1 MKTVSIVGD
10 NYFGYWDK
18 QRIACRGIII
28 EDDMILLSYA
38 GKLDVWM
45 LPGGG
50 LEDGESAEGCCVRE
64 VSEETGITIEPYECV
79 LEIDEYYENCKYMT
93 MYYLGKI
100 TGKCDRKLTDMEISQ
115 EMVPHW
121 LPVEEALDV
130 FSRHA
135 DYADRDEMKRGLY
148 LREYTALKELK

>member
-18 QRIACRGIII
+18 KRIACRGIII
-28 EDDMILLSYA
+28 EDDRILLSYA
-38 GKLDVWM
+38 RRLDVWM

-50 LEDGESAEGCCVRE
+50 LEDGESAEDCCVRE

-79 LEIDEYYENCKYMT
+79 LEIDEYYEDCKYMT
-93 MYYLGKI
+93 MYYLGRI

-115 EMVPHW
+115 ELVPQW

-135 DYADRDEMKRGLY
+135 DYADRDEMKRGIY
-148 LREYTALKELK
+148 LREYTALKQLK